1 MASRIPVLLSRQP
14 YDVIVGSGILPR
26 AGEFVRQVTAAKK
39 CALITDTNVGLLYGE
54 TVRESLEK
62 ADLAVTLLTIP
73 AGEESKCLAE
83 VSRLSEVMI
92 ADGLDRSACVVAL
105 GGGVV
110 GDLAGFVASVYY
122 RGIPHVQIPTSVV
135 AQVDSSIGGKTGVN
149 AAAGKNLIGAF
160 HQPAAV
166 ITDPET
172 LDTLPKRE
180 FNEGLAEV
188 IKHAAIRDPSLLDGL
203 ATAAANDLPTL
214 ISRNVKIKALIVAED
229 EFETL
234 GLRALLNFGHTVGHA
249 IENTAG
255 YGRFLHGEAISIGL
269 AVALDLSRKKA
280 GLPEA
285 AARRVLDALDN
296 FQLPVTVPPDLS
308 TDTLI
313 AALRRDK
320 KFSDGAIRF
329 VLVPELGTAVVSSD
343 VTEAD
348 LRAAID
354 DRRS

>member
-14 YDVIVGSGILPR
+14 YDVIVGNGILPR
-26 AGEFVRQVTAAKK
+26 SGEFVRQVTAAKK
-39 CALITDTNVGLLYGE
+39 CALITDANVGLLYGE

-62 ADLAVTLLTIP
+62 AGLATTVLTVP
-73 AGEESKCLAE
+73 AGEESKSLGE
-83 VSRLSEVMI
+83 VARLGDAMI
-92 ADGLDRSACVVAL
+92 SAGLDRGACVAAL

-122 RGIPHVQIPTSVV
+122 RGIPHIQIPTSVV

-160 HQPAAV
+160 HQPALV

-188 IKHAAIRDPSLLDGL
+188 IKHAAIRDASLLDDL
-203 ATAAANDLPTL
+203 AANAAGDLPTL
-214 ISRNVKIKALIVAED
+214 IARNVKIKALIVAED

-269 AVALDLSRKKA
+269 AAALTLSQQKA
-280 GLPEA
+280 GLSKAEA
-285 AARRVLDALDN
+285 DRVREALRS
-296 FQLPVTVPPDLS
+296 FHLPVTMPADLP
-308 TDTLI
+308 TDALI

-320 KFSDGAIRF
+320 KFADGAIRF
-329 VLVPELGTAVVSSD
+329 VLVPRLGTAVVSGD
-343 VTEAD
+343 VTESD

-354 DRRS
+354 GLRA